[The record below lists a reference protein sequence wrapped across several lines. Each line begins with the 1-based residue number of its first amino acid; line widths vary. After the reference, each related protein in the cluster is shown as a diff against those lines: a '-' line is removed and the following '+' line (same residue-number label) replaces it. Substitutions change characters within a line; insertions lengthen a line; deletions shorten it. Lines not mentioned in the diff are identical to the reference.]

1 MTLPTTGPEAVA
13 FANRIIDA
21 QSFSTLIGA
30 RFEDITPGHATL
42 RVPLRDDLKQHHG
55 FAHGGLMAA
64 MADISLT
71 FMGAAAL
78 GPNVL
83 TMNAPQYDEADFL
96 NGAATL
102 AEERGRGGVPPE
114 IAYVDAYNE
123 MRFLM
128 LCSSP
133 AEWGRRDDVDHA
145 FARAATLAIHP
156 AAPQEYF
163 DWVNDPSSAATP
175 GQVSDWADALLSTVD
190 THLRA
195 YAQGLPPELLAELL
209 AEVLRRGHE
218 ENALFSGEFPLP
230 PLES

>member
-1 MTLPTTGPEAVA
+1 
-13 FANRIIDA
+13 
-21 QSFSTLIGA
+21 
-30 RFEDITPGHATL
+30 
-42 RVPLRDDLKQHHG
+42 
-55 FAHGGLMAA
+55 
-64 MADISLT
+64 
-71 FMGAAAL
+71 
-78 GPNVL
+78 
-83 TMNAPQYDEADFL
+83 MNAPQYDEADFL

-102 AEERGRGGVPPE
+102 VEERGRGGVPPE

-175 GQVSDWADALLSTVD
+175 EQASDWADALLSTVD

-195 YAQGLPPELLAELL
+195 YAQGLPPELLV
-209 AEVLRRGHE
+209 EVLRRGHE